1 MARTYYLTQI
11 SKTPDVSWA
20 GFNICVW
27 TIIELQLGII
37 CACAP
42 CLRTFYRCY
51 FSESFLWL
59 SYASRNKGSDYTD
72 GSHTTGG
79 QPDLKQQPA
88 SKEKHVEIDM
98 QALTRASSEDVEAR
112 ESSNAAAG
120 PFIGA
125 ADSYQ
130 PRSTS
135 EGGCRAEP
143 VGASFA

>member
-1 MARTYYLTQI
+1 
-11 SKTPDVSWA
+11 VSWA

-59 SYASRNKGSDYTD
+59 SYASKNKGSDYTD
-72 GSHTTGG
+72 GSNTTGG
-79 QPDLKQQPA
+79 QPDFKQQPA

-98 QALTRASSEDVEAR
+98 QALTRASSEDVEVH
-112 ESSNAAAG
+112 EPSNAAAG
-120 PFIGA
+120 PSIGA

-135 EGGCRAEP
+135 EGRCRAEP